1 MKYRVKTLVI
11 ARITVKARIMAK
23 IRTGFGSKTELGL
36 KRNSETGRSDQR
48 AERMGGRT
56 QRDEGTET

>member
-23 IRTGFGSKTELGL
+23 IRAGFGSRTELGL
-36 KRNSETGRSDQR
+36 KRNSETVRSDQR
-48 AERMGGRT
+48 AERTGGRT
-56 QRDEGTET
+56 QRD